1 MPEKNST
8 PTVIRIAN
16 TLLDQIIPTIRWCL
30 FPFKWLTRI
39 FEGARQLVWYLS
51 NEYSKRSFGSCGKGV
66 RIYGRFRV
74 TSPQNLYL
82 GDNLHINDN
91 AFIRAEGGLR
101 IGDHTHISRNMVIYT
116 MNHEYEGVQLP
127 YDERKVLKSVEIG
140 RNVWIG
146 MNVAI
151 VPGVTIGDGAI
162 VGMGTVVSR
171 DVPPLAVIGNQP
183 ARLLKERDSAHY
195 ETLDQSGAHSGMSG
209 YEWNGK

>member
-1 MPEKNST
+1 MSEKNSA
-8 PTVIRIAN
+8 PTVIRFAN
-16 TLLDQIIPTIRWCL
+16 TLLDQIIPHIRWFL

-39 FEGARQLVWYLS
+39 FKGTLQLIWLLS
-51 NEYSKRSFGSCGKGV
+51 NEYSKRSFGSFGKGV

-82 GDNLHINDN
+82 GDNVHINDN
-91 AFIRAEGGLR
+91 AFIRAEGGLK
-101 IGDHTHISRNMVIYT
+101 IGDHTHISRNVVIYT
-116 MNHEYEGVQLP
+116 MNHEYEGSRLP

-151 VPGVTIGDGAI
+151 VPGVVIGDGAI
-162 VGMGTVVSR
+162 VGMGSVVTQ
-171 DVPPLAVIGNQP
+171 DVLPLAIIGNQP

-195 ETLDQSGAHSGMSG
+195 EALDQAGEHSGISG
-209 YEWNGK
+209 YKW